1 MTDRAADRAASP
13 DDGTANRER
22 DSGRMAEI
30 VDRAKSVDGAQLASA
45 ANKHQEDVEAEAAR
59 TRRAADAMSGG
70 DVPRGKDD
78 PQHLTGNTQ
87 QTPLPDQTGGR
98 GRSPEDDR

>member
-1 MTDRAADRAASP
+1 MADRTA
-13 DDGTANRER
+13 DRNDGATNREE

-70 DVPRGKDD
+70 DVPRGRDD

-98 GRSPEDDR
+98 GGSPKDER